1 MKIPIL
7 YNVRSVMQRPAST
20 AFTALGIGL
29 VVAVFIGMLALANGF
44 RTALAR
50 TGSPNNVLV
59 LRKGADAEMNS
70 AIDRAAAS
78 TISASPH
85 VAPAADGRPL
95 ASPEVFVII
104 PLPRIG
110 PDARPD
116 SGALA
121 NVVVRGIS
129 DKAWAVRH
137 NVRITTGRRPQ
148 SGRSEVCVGS
158 KIAGR
163 FAGARMGDRMRFGGR
178 DWDVVCEFT
187 AGGSAFES
195 ELWAENEQ
203 VMPVFRGQVF
213 QSLSFRLKDPAAF
226 EEAKRALEGNKQI
239 TVEVH
244 RESDFYVAQSALL
257 GNILRILAIMITSI
271 MAVGAIFGAVN
282 TMYAAVAGRTPEIA
296 VLLTLGFHPR
306 SVLASFLAESAIIA
320 AIGGV
325 MGCLI
330 ALPVNGV
337 VANTTNWASF
347 SEIAFA
353 FRVTPGLLLAGVVF
367 AVVMGVLGG
376 FFPARRA
383 AKLPVVQALR

>member
-1 MKIPIL
+1 MKIPIM
-7 YNVRSVMQRPAST
+7 YNVRSVLQRPAST

-50 TGSPNNVLV
+50 TGSERNVLV

-70 AIDRAAAS
+70 AIDRASAS
-78 TISASPH
+78 IISSSPH
-85 VAPAADGRPL
+85 VAVATDGRPMV
-95 ASPEVFVII
+95 SPEVFVII
-104 PLPRIG
+104 PLQRLG
-110 PDARPD
+110 VD
-116 SGALA
+116 SMALA

-129 DKAWAVRH
+129 EKAWDVRH
-137 NVRITTGRRPQ
+137 NVQITTGRKPQ
-148 SGRSEVCVGS
+148 SGRAEVCIGNRLS
-158 KIAGR
+158 GR
-163 FAGARMGDRMRFGGR
+163 FEGTRVGDKVRFGGR

-195 ELWAENEQ
+195 EIWGENEQ
-203 VMPVFRGQVF
+203 FMPVFRGQVF

-226 EEAKRALEGNKQI
+226 TEAKRALEADKQI
-239 TVEVH
+239 QVEAH
-244 RESDFYVAQSALL
+244 RESQFYVDQSALL
-257 GNILRILAIMITSI
+257 GSILEILAILITAI
-271 MAVGAIFGAVN
+271 MAIGAIFGAVN

-306 SVLASFLAESAIIA
+306 SVLASFLAEAAIIA
-320 AIGGV
+320 AIGGII
-325 MGCLI
+325 GCLI
-330 ALPVNGV
+330 ALPINGI
-337 VANTTNWASF
+337 VANTMNWASF

-353 FRVTPGLLLAGVVF
+353 FRVTPGLLLAGFIF

>member
-1 MKIPIL
+1 MKIPIM
-7 YNVRSVMQRPAST
+7 YNVRSVLQRPAST
-20 AFTALGIGL
+20 ALTALGIGL

-50 TGSPNNVLV
+50 TGSENNVLV

-70 AIDRAAAS
+70 SIDRATAS
-78 TISASPH
+78 LISSSPH
-85 VAPAADGRPL
+85 VAVAADGRPMV
-95 ASPEVFVII
+95 SPEVFVVIS
-104 PLPRIG
+104 LPRMG
-110 PDARPD
+110 PNAMPD

-129 DKAWAVRH
+129 EKAWDVRH
-137 NVRITTGRRPQ
+137 NVRITNGRRPQ
-148 SGRSEVCVGS
+148 SGRAEVCIGS
-158 KIAGR
+158 KLAGR
-163 FAGARMGDRMRFGGR
+163 FAGTRVGDKMRFGGR

-187 AGGSAFES
+187 ASGSAFES
-195 ELWAENEQ
+195 EVWGENEQ
-203 VMPVFRGQVF
+203 FMPVFRGQVF

-226 EEAKRALEGNKQI
+226 DEAKRSLEANKQI
-239 TVEVH
+239 QVEAH
-244 RESDFYVAQSALL
+244 RESAFYVAQSAIL
-257 GNILRILAIMITSI
+257 GNILEILAILITSI

-320 AIGGV
+320 AIGGII
-325 MGCLI
+325 GCLI
-330 ALPVNGV
+330 ALPVNGI

-353 FRVTPGLLLAGVVF
+353 FRVTPALLLQGFIF

>member
-1 MKIPIL
+1 MKIPIM

-20 AFTALGIGL
+20 ALTALGIGL
-29 VVAVFIGMLALANGF
+29 VVAVFVGMLALANGF
-44 RTALAR
+44 RAALAR
-50 TGSPNNVLV
+50 TGSDSNVLV

-70 AIDRAAAS
+70 AIDRATAS
-78 TISASPH
+78 LITSSPH
-85 VAPAADGRPL
+85 VATASDGRPM
-95 ASPEVFVII
+95 ASPEVFVVVS
-104 PLPRIG
+104 LPRLG

-121 NVVVRGIS
+121 NVVVRGVS
-129 DKAWAVRH
+129 DKAWEVRH
-137 NVRITTGRRPQ
+137 NVRITNGRRPV
-148 SGRSEVCVGS
+148 SGRSEVCFGS
-158 KIAGR
+158 KLAGR
-163 FAGARMGDRMRFGGR
+163 FPGTRVGDKMRFGGR

-195 ELWAENEQ
+195 EVWGENEQ

-213 QSLSFRLKDPAAF
+213 QSLSFRLRDPAAF
-226 EEAKRALEGNKQI
+226 DEAKRALEADKRFQ
-239 TVEVH
+239 VEAH
-244 RESDFYVAQSALL
+244 RESAFYVAQSAIL
-257 GNILRILAIMITSI
+257 GRILEILAVLITSI

-282 TMYAAVAGRTPEIA
+282 TMYAAVSGRTPEIA

-325 MGCLI
+325 VGCLI
-330 ALPVNGV
+330 ALPINGI

-353 FRVTPGLLLAGVVF
+353 FRVTPGLLLAGLIF